1 VKRHPSVVCFAFDS
15 FFVSFVLSRSF
26 FSQEWKMWEQFVYS
40 DLNSAFDLDSLENSH
55 PIEVQVNHANEVDEM

>member
-1 VKRHPSVVCFAFDS
+1 
-15 FFVSFVLSRSF
+15 
-26 FSQEWKMWEQFVYS
+26 MWEQFVYS